1 MYRSIASRRLL
12 TYRHRIHG
20 FLSSSS
26 KTTGEKTSTPWQGSQ
41 LVSFSSTPNLADE
54 SEAPWDSVE
63 ELHTQEGCEWDGCR
77 RDFMTPIEIGVRG
90 PDILHNPFFNKG
102 TAFKTEERDRLRFRG
117 LLPARFNNIKMQIDR
132 FLVTLRATESDIQ
145 KNILLEDLHD
155 LNETLYHR
163 ILVDHIE
170 EMAPLIYTPTVG
182 QACQELSQR
191 FRRPR
196 GMYFSEQDR
205 GHMASMV
212 YNWPQKDVHVI
223 VVTDG
228 SRILGLG
235 DLGANGM
242 GIPIGKL
249 SLYCAAGGI
258 PPHRVL
264 PVVLDVGT
272 DNEELLNDEFYLGVN
287 KKRLR
292 GKEYYHLVDEFMNAV
307 RHRWPNVLVQFED
320 FDSSVAQRLLDKYRE
335 DHLCF
340 NDDIQGTGATALAGL
355 LGALRAKGADVT
367 SLGDQRIAIAG
378 AGSAGIGI
386 AQVLYEAMLEQGYS
400 EEAAKDAFFI
410 VDQNGLL
417 GKDRMDEL
425 NAEQQQFARDE
436 DNELPLIDVVKKF
449 KPTILLG
456 VTAFGGLF
464 TEDLIREMATHVDK
478 PIIFPL
484 SNPTIKSEC
493 TAAQAYE
500 WTNGNLVFAS
510 GSPFDPVDIGDGKK
524 YTVSQCNNM
533 YIFPGL
539 GLGASLC
546 GAKKVTDRM
555 LYLGAKALAE
565 CLTPEDAANGQVFP
579 HISNIRMV
587 SRKVA
592 VAVIEEAIA
601 TGIATK
607 ISADDRKDI
616 NAFVAKR
623 MYFPEYVPLI
633 EKRTISI

>member
-1 MYRSIASRRLL
+1 MYRSITSRRLL

>member
-1 MYRSIASRRLL
+1 MYRSILSRRLNGFS
-12 TYRHRIHG
+12 TTTRNVPSAAWRAQGARII
-20 FLSSSS
+20 S
-26 KTTGEKTSTPWQGSQ
+26 TTPPVLDDDVEPWNSVEGTH
-41 LVSFSSTPNLADE
+41 VDE
-54 SEAPWDSVE
+54 S
-63 ELHTQEGCEWDGCR
+63 GGEWDGCR
-77 RDFMTPIEIGVRG
+77 RDFMAPIEIGVRG
-90 PDILHNPFFNKG
+90 ADILHNPFFNKG

-117 LLPARFNNIKMQIDR
+117 LLPARFNNIKMQMER
-132 FLVTLRATESDIQ
+132 FLVALRSTESNIQ
-145 KNILLEDLHD
+145 KNIKLEDLHD
-155 LNETLYHR
+155 TNETLYHR

-182 QACQELSQR
+182 QACQELSLR

-196 GMYFSEQDR
+196 GMYFTEEDR
-205 GHMASMV
+205 GFMASMV
-212 YNWPQKDVHVI
+212 YNWPQKDVRVI

-272 DNEELLNDEFYLGVN
+272 DNEDLLNDEFYVGVQ

-292 GKEYYHLVDEFMNAV
+292 GKEYYHLVEEFMKAV
-307 RHRWPNVLVQFED
+307 RYRWPNVLVQFED

-335 DHLCF
+335 NHLCF

-355 LGALRAKGADVT
+355 LGALRAKGEDVN
-367 SLGDQRIAIAG
+367 SLGDQRILIAG
-378 AGSAGIGI
+378 AGSAGLGI
-386 AQVLYEAMLEQGYS
+386 AQVLYEAMVEQGYS
-400 EEAAKDAFFI
+400 EETAKDAFYI
-410 VDQNGLL
+410 VDQHGML
-417 GKDRMDEL
+417 GTERWDQLNDEQR
-425 NAEQQQFARDE
+425 NFARE
-436 DNELPLIDVVKKF
+436 KDNELPLIDVVKKY
-449 KPTILLG
+449 KPTILVG
-456 VTAFGGLF
+456 VTAVGGIF
-464 TEDLIREMATHVDK
+464 TEELIKEMASNVDK

-484 SNPTIKSEC
+484 SNPTSKAEC
-493 TAAQAYE
+493 TAEDAYK
-500 WTNGNLVFAS
+500 WTNGNLIFAS
-510 GSPFDPVDIGDGKK
+510 GSPFDPVDMGDGR
-524 YTVSQCNNM
+524 TFNISQCNNM

-555 LYLGAKALAE
+555 LYLAAKALAE
-565 CLTPEDAANGQVFP
+565 CLTPEEAADGRVFP
-579 HISNIRMV
+579 HISKIRWV

-607 ISADDRKDI
+607 ISADDRVDI
-616 NAFVAKR
+616 EDYVARK
-623 MYFPEYVPLI
+623 MYYPEYVPLV
-633 EKRTISI
+633 EKRTVSI